1 MYVPTKKLLEI
12 SEKYYKTL
20 KSVNC
25 PSLDTVVKFN
35 RHGWNH
41 FIYDGTGHRRSE
53 AQIRLRLF
61 LLKEV
66 KQIIQNHKGYPETL
80 IKKVKVSKKE
90 LDVTYIEI
98 NHQLKNSKYVKV
110 IIRKFP
116 EGEYHYYS
124 VRRGRKT
131 KNPL

>member
-1 MYVPTKKLLEI
+1 MYISTKKLLVI

-20 KSVNC
+20 KSVKC
-25 PSLDTVVKFN
+25 PSLDIAVKFN

-41 FIYDGTGHRRSE
+41 LIYDGTDHRRSE

-61 LLKEV
+61 LLKDV
-66 KQIIQNHKGYPETL
+66 KQAIENHQGYPDTR
-80 IKKVKVSKKE
+80 KKTAKIAKKE
-90 LDVTYIEI
+90 IEVAYFEI
-98 NHQLKNSKYVKV
+98 NHQLKSGKYLKV

-124 VRRGRKT
+124 VRRGKKT

>member
-1 MYVPTKKLLEI
+1 MYIPTRRLLQE
-12 SEKYYKTL
+12 SEKYYKLL

-25 PSLDTVVKFN
+25 PSLNVLVKFN

-41 FIYDGTGHRRSE
+41 VIYDGTGHRRSE
-53 AQIRLRLF
+53 AQIRLRLI
-61 LLKEV
+61 LLKDV
-66 KQIIQNHKGYPETL
+66 KQAIQNHQGYPETL
-80 IKKVKVSKKE
+80 TK
-90 LDVTYIEI
+90 
-98 NHQLKNSKYVKV
+98 
-110 IIRKFP
+110 